1 MDRRGDPGL
10 VWLVATGVVLVIVGW
25 LTLTGW
31 VGLILLP
38 LGVALLAGTP
48 FRRRWRIVA
57 GLVAGAVAF
66 SAAYLL
72 TAPLTCSETAGTG
85 SGRRPVVVTT
95 CSRVALADLDG
106 EPRAAD
112 YLLAVSFAAGAAV
125 VVGAGIALLAS
136 WIGRSTR

>member
-1 MDRRGDPGL
+1 MDRRGDRSL
-10 VWLVATGVVLVIVGW
+10 AWFVAVGVVLVILGW

-38 LGVALLAGTP
+38 LGVALLIGAAFG
-48 FRRRWRIVA
+48 RRRWIVV

-66 SAAYLL
+66 SAGYLL

-95 CSRVALADLDG
+95 CSRVTLADLDR
-106 EPRAAD
+106 EPRPAD

-136 WIGRSTR
+136 RIGGSTR

>member
-10 VWLVATGVVLVIVGW
+10 VWHVATGVVLVIVGW

-38 LGVALLAGTP
+38 LGVAVLAGTP
-48 FRRRWRIVA
+48 FRRRRRIVA

-66 SAAYLL
+66 SATYLL

-95 CSRVALADLDG
+95 CSRVALADLDRQ
-106 EPRAAD
+106 PRAAD
-112 YLLAVSFAAGAAV
+112 YLLAVSFAAGAAAV
-125 VVGAGIALLAS
+125 EGAGIALLAS
-136 WIGRSTR
+136 RIGRSTR